1 VAERRVYL
9 DRCPGEVRGVVTLDG
24 APERLLLERDGD
36 PTPRLGAVYGGRV
49 SELSARLGLARID
62 LGDGQIGSLRLR
74 GVERPPH
81 EGQRL
86 KAVVVAEPAGGK
98 PAALRLAGEGEPER
112 SGLIAAAPSVEAQ
125 LRRLAGDVSII
136 ESDIIEGELAREQAD
151 EAEAEVLARRHSLDG
166 GLALTIEPTRALVAV
181 DVDLEEGG
189 AALSVGQA
197 NQRALWQAARLLRLK
212 GLAGLVVIDLIG
224 FPKDRRRLL
233 ETAAEAFA
241 PDGPETVIGALGRFG
256 SLDLAKPHLEQPLHE
271 RLLGADGRRSARTLA
286 QDLVR
291 RLDRQ
296 GRFEPG
302 RRLEAV
308 CAPDVAQLLRPLVA
322 QMGPRFAVREAS
334 GTARDVTD
342 ILLL

>member
-1 VAERRVYL
+1 VAERRFYL
-9 DRCPGEVRGVVTLDG
+9 DRCPGEVRGVITLDG
-24 APERLLLERDGD
+24 APERLLLARDGD
-36 PTPRLGAVYGGRV
+36 PTPRLGAIYGGRV
-49 SELSARLGLARID
+49 SELSARLGLARVD
-62 LGDGQIGSLRLR
+62 LGDGQVGSLRLR

-86 KAVVVAEPAGGK
+86 RAAVVAEPAGGK

-112 SGLIAAAPSVEAQ
+112 AGLIAPAPSVEVQ
-125 LRRLAGDVSII
+125 LRRFADGVSII
-136 ESDIIEGELAREQAD
+136 EGDLACEQAD
-151 EAEAEVLARRHSLDG
+151 EAEAEILARRHSLEG
-166 GLALTIEPTRALVAV
+166 GLALTVEPTRALVAV

-189 AALSVGQA
+189 ASLSVGQA

-233 ETAAEAFA
+233 DTAAEAFA

-271 RLLGADGRRSARTLA
+271 RLLDADGRLSARSLA
-286 QDLVR
+286 QGLVR
-291 RLDRQ
+291 GLDRQ

-308 CAPDVAQLLRPLVA
+308 CAPDVARLLRPLVA
-322 QMGPRFAVREAS
+322 QMGPRFTVREAS
-334 GTARDVTD
+334 GTARDVSD